1 MGDGIV
7 THLYESFRQDFEI
20 ITADTNELLDQAF
33 RFRYQVLCIEKRLP
47 DFDFRHYPNRLEKD
61 DYDSHSAH
69 ILLRHRSSNEFI
81 GTVRLIL
88 ADTMRPQKKFPI
100 ELHGRLDPGLCDI
113 QALPR
118 RQMAEISRFLITEQ
132 FDRRKGNRREWL
144 GSNHNV
150 INKEQDQRTGDR
162 RFGMNIALALVACVM
177 KMSANHGIRYWFSI
191 MDPALNRLL
200 GFYGLG
206 FDPIGPP
213 VNYHGIRRSYHAR
226 VDNVMTKIYDRH
238 REVWEFVTEHGS
250 YIPGQVDQ

>member
-1 MGDGIV
+1 M
-7 THLYESFRQDFEI
+7 THLYESFQRDFEI
-20 ITADTNELLDQAF
+20 VAADTDELLEHVF
-33 RFRYQVLCIEKRLP
+33 RLRYQVLCVEKRLP
-47 DFDFRHYPNRLEKD
+47 GFDPNHYPNQLEKD
-61 DYDSHSAH
+61 NYDSHSAH

-100 ELHGRLDPGLCDI
+100 ELHGQLDPALCDI

-118 RQMAEISRFLITEQ
+118 QRIAEISRFLITEQ
-132 FDRRKGNRREWL
+132 FDRRKGNRRKRT

-150 INKEQDQRTGDR
+150 INREQDHRVGDR
-162 RFGMNIALALVACVM
+162 RSGVNIVLALVAGVM
-177 KMSANHGIRYWFSI
+177 RMSANHDIRYWFSV

-206 FDPIGPP
+206 FDPIGSP

-226 VDNVMTKIYDRH
+226 VDDVMTKIYDRH
-238 REVWEFVTEHGS
+238 REVWEFVTERGV
-250 YIPGQVDQ
+250 YIPGQIDQ